1 MKKFFSEPFNNKLI
15 LLIFIFLICLAGF
28 ILTDYLVGQYF
39 FHQISG
45 VKTLNSDIA
54 EVLNRKQ
61 MLGMVIK
68 AGLGFMGLIFFFLV
82 LRQMFV
88 LISGREQVKETLK
101 EQNLKIIRKSIELS
115 DVMRRFEDQNYDL
128 EISKKEL
135 SKALEAVREKEKN
148 QRIIVESSPLG
159 IIRFNSDGEITDCNE
174 KFIELMGSSRQQ
186 LIGFNSALYSSP
198 EMSKAIQKALKGE
211 IAFFEDVYTSI
222 TGGKT
227 SYLRVVF
234 NPVNPGMHSTEIIA
248 TVEDISQRIM
258 AEKQLKRSHDELEA
272 LVMDKT
278 SELVREIEERKS
290 AHEALKKSEEKY
302 RSILENIE
310 DSYFELDIKGN
321 LIFFNKALTQLLG
334 YSEEEL
340 KGLNYKK
347 YTAKEDIQKLF
358 TAFSDVYKTGRISQ
372 LIHCTLITKDRTRK
386 NAGILSSLMKHKN
399 GEPIGFQGLA
409 RDVTKQMLME
419 SRLQHTQKMEAIGNL
434 AGGVAH
440 DFNNIL
446 GGIIGYAQLIKKH
459 SSRESRIYPYVDQ
472 ILKASERATGLVR
485 QILLFSRKTETKK
498 IPTDMG
504 LIAREVIEL
513 LRASI
518 PSFIEIRHHFS
529 DNLNPISA
537 DQTQIHQVFMN
548 LCSNAAYAMKT
559 GGGCLEI
566 TLEAISITDEGE
578 NGLEDLSE
586 GEYIRLSISDTGHG
600 MDKETCKKIFDPYF
614 TTKEIGEGS
623 GLGLATVHGIVKDHG
638 GIIRVESEQG
648 AGTIFHL
655 YFPTIRQEEAVKED
669 EKAVEIAKGS
679 ETVLFVDDEIYLA
692 DVGKEMLEDYGYG
705 VESMTSSA
713 KAFEAFMTAPEKFD
727 LVITDYTMPGMTGD
741 LLARKIREI
750 RPDIPII
757 MCTGISLDPKITKAL
772 RFDKILMKP
781 LDMDY
786 LLQVVRNVL
795 DHPIA
800 RQS

>member
-1 MKKFFSEPFNNKLI
+1 MKKFFSEPFNQKLGFLI
-15 LLIFIFLICLAGF
+15 LIFILCLAGIISIDF
-28 ILTDYLVGQYF
+28 LSYYSVEIESTDLQAAQF
-39 FHQISG
+39 FYQKQVSG
-45 VKTLNSDIA
+45 IAIKTGLGVMGLAFFLWIA
-54 EVLNRKQ
+54 RQ
-61 MLGMVIK
+61 ML
-68 AGLGFMGLIFFFLV
+68 A
-82 LRQMFV
+82 

-135 SKALEAVREKEKN
+135 SKALEAVREKEKD

-159 IIRFNSDGEITDCNE
+159 IIRFDSDGAIKDCNE
-174 KFIELMGSSRQQ
+174 KFIELAGSSRQD
-186 LIGFNSALYSSP
+186 LIGFNTSLYSSP

-211 IAFFEDVYTSI
+211 IAFFEDAYTSV

-234 NPVNPGMHSTEIIA
+234 NPVNPGMPSTEVIA
-248 TVEDISQRIM
+248 TVEDISQRIK

-272 LVMDKT
+272 LVLKKT
-278 SELVREIEERKS
+278 SELIREIEERKS

-310 DSYFELDIKGN
+310 DSYFEVDLKGN
-321 LIFFNKALTQLLG
+321 LMFFNKSLTQLLG
-334 YSEEEL
+334 YSEQEL
-340 KGLNYKK
+340 KGLSYKK
-347 YTAKEDIQKLF
+347 YAAKEDVQKLF
-358 TAFSDVYKTGRISQ
+358 RVFSEVYKTGKISQ
-372 LIHCTLITKDRTRK
+372 LIHCTFITKDHTRK
-386 NAGILSSLMKHKN
+386 NVGILSSLMKHKN

-409 RDVTKQMLME
+409 RDVTKQMMME

-459 SSRESRIYPYVDQ
+459 SSRESRIYPYVEQ

-485 QILLFSRKTETKK
+485 QILLFSRKTETRK
-498 IPTDMG
+498 IPTDMC
-504 LIAREVIEL
+504 LIAKEVIEL

-518 PSFIEIRHHFS
+518 PSFIEIQHHFKE
-529 DNLNPISA
+529 DLNPISA

-548 LCSNAAYAMKT
+548 LCSNAAYAMKS

-566 TLEAISITDEGE
+566 TLDAITMTNEEE
-578 NGLEDLSE
+578 NGLEDLSK
-586 GEYIRLSISDTGHG
+586 GEYIKLSISDTGHG
-600 MDKETCKKIFDPYF
+600 MNKETLKKIFDPYF

-623 GLGLATVHGIVKDHG
+623 GLGLSTVHGIVKDHG
-638 GIIRVESEQG
+638 GVIRVESEEG
-648 AGTIFHL
+648 VGTIFHL
-655 YFPTIRQEEAVKED
+655 YFPTILQAVEEDK
-669 EKAVEIAKGS
+669 KAIEIAKGN

-705 VESMTSSA
+705 VESMTSSV
-713 KAFEAFMTAPEKFD
+713 KAWETFVQAPDKFD

-741 LLARKIREI
+741 VLAGKIREV
-750 RPDIPII
+750 RADIPII
-757 MCTGISLDPKITKAL
+757 MCTGISLDPEITKSL
-772 RFDKILMKP
+772 RLEKIIMKP

-786 LLQVVRNVL
+786 LLKIVRDVL
-795 DHPIA
+795 DRPLSG
-800 RQS
+800 QS